1 MTMSQRFPLALALIV
16 LPICVK
22 AAPLDDQLK
31 DLDTR
36 LAAVAA
42 HGADFP
48 EALDLHRLKA
58 LSYARA
64 FDTDCAA
71 HAAAAEQ
78 EAKPYLTNPYAEL
91 LPSYAAHRLSLEATL
106 AWSRGQC
113 AENEEGLVTETQIGR
128 DKAMEGIAVA
138 QQRHLYDEEAFLRF
152 QAANYARILGD
163 GESSRALLE
172 SAIALDDRHGLT
184 DDGLDNRHI
193 LAEWLQIEPGTL
205 APPPTPGKTT
215 FHFKWVPSRVE
226 IDSTV
231 EITHFNG
238 GQKTASTFDVS
249 GAEHI
254 EKLKAGGFRV
264 TMDDVNIQ
272 SRSALSADDHEAR
285 LAAFLQQTMAK
296 LPPMKV
302 GADAAYAGIDDY
314 DAYVAQLRRAVT
326 QWVEQEIPATDTARR
341 KEVDARLQTYF
352 ETNASRQRIENDFA
366 RSHALTTAIWVDSTL
381 TTGDSLTIDLNL
393 PMEGAPPAVIPHRIQ
408 FRVDGAIPCQAS
420 ETGAPQCVEIELEA
434 TPSDDALKAI
444 AGNLVK
450 QGKGALH
457 YWSTLN
463 LRLVVNPAT
472 LEVSESDMRR
482 AHYLQLD
489 HSAVEAKIE
498 RSHDRTRVHHL

>member
-1 MTMSQRFPLALALIV
+1 
-16 LPICVK
+16 
-22 AAPLDDQLK
+22 
-31 DLDTR
+31 
-36 LAAVAA
+36 
-42 HGADFP
+42 
-48 EALDLHRLKA
+48 
-58 LSYARA
+58 
-64 FDTDCAA
+64 
-71 HAAAAEQ
+71 
-78 EAKPYLTNPYAEL
+78 
-91 LPSYAAHRLSLEATL
+91 
-106 AWSRGQC
+106 
-113 AENEEGLVTETQIGR
+113 
-128 DKAMEGIAVA
+128 
-138 QQRHLYDEEAFLRF
+138 
-152 QAANYARILGD
+152 
-163 GESSRALLE
+163 
-172 SAIALDDRHGLT
+172 
-184 DDGLDNRHI
+184 
-193 LAEWLQIEPGTL
+193 
-205 APPPTPGKTT
+205 
-215 FHFKWVPSRVE
+215 
-226 IDSTV
+226 
-231 EITHFNG
+231 
-238 GQKTASTFDVS
+238 
-249 GAEHI
+249 
-254 EKLKAGGFRV
+254 
-264 TMDDVNIQ
+264 
-272 SRSALSADDHEAR
+272 
-285 LAAFLQQTMAK
+285 
-296 LPPMKV
+296 MKV

-434 TPSDDALKAI
+434 TPSEEALKAI
-444 AGNLVK
+444 AANLVK